1 MIQFFQQ
8 LQVMEVEVVDQDLEM
23 VVQVLLDQD
32 KQEVQVEEVEQIM
45 EQQDLVI
52 VPQQVHHKEI
62 QEVMEEVQ
70 VLLYLIKRV
79 VEVAE
84 LQQQELL

>member
-45 EQQDLVI
+45 EQQELVI
-52 VPQQVHHKEI
+52 VHQQVHHKEM

-79 VEVAE
+79 VEVVE